1 MAKKSL
7 IPDFPASGKKSAKAG
22 NNRLISRPRVK
33 TNAPAVDI
41 GGLINNERKYLPGG
55 FGSLNATKRTKTN
68 NMAVKNVKKSMTGG
82 AVSGGVMSN
91 VKKSMAGGI
100 TGISGSVKP
109 NVKKRNSNNSGKM
122 MATPLVKKLK

>member
-55 FGSLNATKRTKTN
+55 LGALNATKRTK
-68 NMAVKNVKKSMTGG
+68 
-82 AVSGGVMSN
+82 
-91 VKKSMAGGI
+91 
-100 TGISGSVKP
+100 VKP